1 MTKGNQA
8 LDWILQ
14 GFFFCP
20 YAGVLAR
27 SKQELIDRIG
37 GSRHP
42 SAVNRGKALLLSGKA
57 FFQESRH
64 SGAAPLQGGGFGLVT
79 QIVPRVQALAS
90 ALCGLRQLVEVQG
103 YESHPEAAKEDDQ
116 VLAGD
121 GHEDP
126 KASS

>member
-14 GFFFCP
+14 GFFFGP

-57 FFQESRH
+57 FFQECRH
-64 SGAAPLQGGGFGLVT
+64 SGAATLQGVFVLVT

-103 YESHPEAAKEDDQ
+103 Y
-116 VLAGD
+116 
-121 GHEDP
+121 
-126 KASS
+126 

>member
-1 MTKGNQA
+1 M
-8 LDWILQ
+8 
-14 GFFFCP
+14 
-20 YAGVLAR
+20 
-27 SKQELIDRIG
+27 
-37 GSRHP
+37 
-42 SAVNRGKALLLSGKA
+42 
-57 FFQESRH
+57 
-64 SGAAPLQGGGFGLVT
+64 T

-90 ALCGLRQLVEVQG
+90 AFCGLRQLVEVQG

>member
-1 MTKGNQA
+1 M
-8 LDWILQ
+8 
-14 GFFFCP
+14 
-20 YAGVLAR
+20 AR

-57 FFQESRH
+57 FFQESGH
-64 SGAAPLQGGGFGLVT
+64 SGAAPLQGGFGLVT

-90 ALCGLRQLVEVQG
+90 AFCGLGQLVEVQG
-103 YESHPEAAKEDDQ
+103 YQSHPEAAKEDDQ
-116 VLAGD
+116 VLAGN

>member
-1 MTKGNQA
+1 M
-8 LDWILQ
+8 
-14 GFFFCP
+14 
-20 YAGVLAR
+20 
-27 SKQELIDRIG
+27 IDPIG

-42 SAVNRGKALLLSGKA
+42 SAGNRGKALLLSGKA
-57 FFQESRH
+57 FFQECRH
-64 SGAAPLQGGGFGLVT
+64 SGVATLQGVFVLVT

-90 ALCGLRQLVEVQG
+90 AFCGLRQLIEVQG

-126 KASS
+126 KASL

>member
-14 GFFFCP
+14 GFFCP

-27 SKQELIDRIG
+27 SKQELIDPIG

-64 SGAAPLQGGGFGLVT
+64 PGAVTLQGVSL
-79 QIVPRVQALAS
+79 S
-90 ALCGLRQLVEVQG
+90 W
-103 YESHPEAAKEDDQ
+103 
-116 VLAGD
+116 
-121 GHEDP
+121 
-126 KASS
+126 